1 MSLYVLVP
9 GAGGSA
15 WYWHRLVPLLQAH
28 GHTAVAVE
36 LPARDDDAHLVDYID
51 TAVEHGRRAQV
62 GSTQSVIVVGQSM
75 GGFVAPSVAVELG
88 ARELILLNAMIPR
101 AGERI
106 GEWFS
111 NTGQPAAARGLAREE
126 GRPPHDGID
135 PVEDMFNDVPQHVL
149 DEAFR
154 AGEPIQSETPFAD
167 PWPLDAWPEIATR
180 VLAARSD
187 RMFPFVLQQ
196 RVAAD
201 RLNLKAHPVPGGH
214 LAALGRPEE
223 LLAALL
229 ATSR

>member
-15 WYWHRLVPLLQAH
+15 WYWHRLVPLLTQH

-36 LPARDDDAHLVDYID
+36 LPASDDHAYVSDYVDAAVDQ
-51 TAVEHGRRAQV
+51 ALRAQAR
-62 GSTQSVIVVGQSM
+62 SNQSVIVLGQSM
-75 GGFVAPSVAVELG
+75 GGFVAPSVALELG
-88 ARELILLNAMIPR
+88 ARELVLLNAMIPR
-101 AGERI
+101 PGERV

-111 NTGQPAAARGLAREE
+111 NTGQPAAAQGLAREE
-126 GRPPHDGID
+126 GRPPHDGVD
-135 PVEDMFNDVPQHVL
+135 PVDDMFNDVPQHVV

-154 AGEPIQSETPFAD
+154 AGEPLQSQTPFAD
-167 PWPLDAWPEIATR
+167 SWPPDAWPDIATR

-187 RMFPFVLQQ
+187 RMFPFEFQQ

-201 RLNLKAHPVPGGH
+201 RLNLEVHPVPGGH
-214 LAALGRPEE
+214 LAALGRPDE

-229 ATSR
+229 ATSS